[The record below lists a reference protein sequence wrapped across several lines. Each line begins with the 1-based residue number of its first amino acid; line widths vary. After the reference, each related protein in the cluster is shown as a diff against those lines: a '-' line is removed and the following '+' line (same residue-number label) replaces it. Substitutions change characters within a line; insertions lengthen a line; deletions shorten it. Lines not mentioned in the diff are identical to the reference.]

1 MSATVADFLVTRLS
15 EWGVKRLFGY
25 PADGTALAR
34 DKFKFSAGPPR
45 HHSRNGSPD

>member
-25 PADGTALAR
+25 PGDGTALAR
-34 DKFKFSAGPPR
+34 DKFAAPGAGLAL
-45 HHSRNGSPD
+45 DA